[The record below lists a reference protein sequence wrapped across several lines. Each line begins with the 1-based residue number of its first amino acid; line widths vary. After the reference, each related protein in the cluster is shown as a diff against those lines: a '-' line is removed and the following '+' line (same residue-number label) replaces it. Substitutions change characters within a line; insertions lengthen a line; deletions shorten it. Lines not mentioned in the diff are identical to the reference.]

1 MEVIK
6 NFGLSFKL
14 IKEDKVLLL
23 LSLIPIL
30 IGLLFYGILGGWV
43 FTSVIPWGNELIQS
57 WLSID
62 WLGSFLGWIVK
73 ALITI
78 LFFFVINWT
87 FFLVVSLLAS
97 PFNDL
102 ISARVERKML
112 GESLGNISDEFKGVF
127 SKMIFTLGNELKK
140 VLFIL
145 VLSLLSFGLSF
156 FPLLSPLTIFL
167 QAVLVAINFL
177 DYSWSR
183 HDLTIKECLN
193 SYNQNFINNTLKGLI
208 GVGLLAIPGINVIS
222 LPILVISFSI
232 NIRINKLS

>member
-23 LSLIPIL
+23 LSFIPVL

-43 FTSVIPWGNELIQS
+43 FTSVIPWGNELIQN

-73 ALITI
+73 ALVTI

-183 HDLTIKECLN
+183 NDFKIGECISN
-193 SYNQNFINNTLKGLI
+193 YRQNFINNTLCGLI
-208 GVGLLAIPGINVIS
+208 GVGLLAVPGVNIIF
-222 LPILVISFSI
+222 LPVLVILFTLNFRRVI
-232 NIRINKLS
+232 